1 MCSIIK
7 QSKGKL
13 NMAEN
18 ARLKARQR
26 NFATIV
32 YPDSAPDNWLDIL
45 RDMKVNC
52 FVSPLHNE
60 DVNPDG
66 EIKKPHYHVLVM
78 FDSPKAPDQFLEFI
92 TPIHGV
98 GIEKVNSIRGYAR
111 YLCHLDNPEKAQY
124 DKEDVICIGSCD
136 YLESISLSSD
146 RYGVIRDMIDFC
158 NSKSIILFSD
168 LLLYASQNNETWFRC
183 LCDNGAYVMKEYLKS
198 KDYGRRADLTIKVK
212 KSKISKNK
220 KVVPN
225 KAERKTKK

>member
-1 MCSIIK
+1 
-7 QSKGKL
+7 
-13 NMAEN
+13 MAEN

-32 YPDSAPDNWLDIL
+32 YPDSAPENWLDIL

-52 FVSPLHNE
+52 FVSPLHNQ

-66 EIKKPHYHVLVM
+66 EIKKLHYHVLVM

-158 NSKSIILFSD
+158 NSKSIVLFSD

-212 KSKISKNK
+212 KSKVSKDK
-220 KVVPN
+220 KSCLTRQKGKQKN
-225 KAERKTKK
+225 ENTQ